1 MSILYF
7 LLTYIGFIKSFP
19 RLAYNTSS
27 YVLPLFK

>member
-7 LLTYIGFIKSFP
+7 PLTYLGFLKSFP

-27 YVLPLFK
+27 YVLPLSK